1 MMAAAARREPV
12 QSEVDTRALELA
24 SGADAVL
31 QQHLVECRDRYVSL
45 DGKIDKLNALLV
57 RGLAAVVTGLVG
69 VLAYLAV
76 HGTAPL
82 IR

>member
-1 MMAAAARREPV
+1 MTATARREPA
-12 QSEVDTRALELA
+12 QAEVDTRALELA

-31 QQHLVECRDRYVSL
+31 QHHLVECRDRYLSL
-45 DGKIDKLNALLV
+45 DGKIDKLNTLLF
-57 RGLAAVVTGLVG
+57 RGLAALVSALIA
-69 VLAYLAV
+69 VLGYLAV